1 MTQYLK
7 FHDEATAISVL
18 SQFRGPDQDG
28 NEIWITASHTHAL
41 DVVGTI
47 YKPTGVTLPS
57 SEPGMPD
64 FPEMAP
70 VPGFHVNFIG
80 ELPAGATPYVVEP
93 ANPSRVF
100 AE

>member
-1 MTQYLK
+1 MIFLK
-7 FHDEATAISVL
+7 FPDEATAISVL

-28 NEIWITASHTHAL
+28 NEVWITASHTHAL

-47 YKPTGVTLPS
+47 YKPTGVMLPS

-70 VPGFHVNFIG
+70 IQGFHVNFIG
-80 ELPAGATPYVVEP
+80 ALPDSAIPYVVIPTNP
-93 ANPSRVF
+93 ARIF
-100 AE
+100 A